1 MTANQSAPCPSIQTF
16 HVSGLSHPVD
26 SRAVRETFFYR
37 SRMKLFA
44 IRKTVAAQCVWAA
57 FALSAAPVV
66 LAQAAFDPPA
76 NNFQGRIFSA
86 GALPGQKASLTGF
99 GFVPGQTI
107 TVRYGER
114 TLANAV
120 SVNAD
125 GGFTAEVA
133 IPAQA
138 TPGLY
143 PVVVQAV
150 KPTAALVY
158 DLKVSPEVPLSGQNR
173 YALNS
178 QALRAGLYQVAYGT
192 KSNSLFVTTAVGR
205 SPVKESKLLKLDP
218 NSLKIVA
225 ERDMAQVPGRS
236 DGHRFAVYGVAV
248 DDAKG
253 TVWATNTRDSTV
265 AVYQQSDLSLVKQL
279 EPNALGARPRDV
291 AVDADLGK
299 AYVSTPSDPQ
309 VVVLDTATHTV
320 QKTIAI
326 QSGVR
331 GGVFGSNSL
340 ALDAQAHKLYTVSSA
355 TNEIAI
361 INTRSDTVEKL
372 IKVDGVKGAI
382 GVAVDPKSQRVFV
395 AAQGSDNVAVV
406 DMVSGKTL
414 TTVPVGA
421 GTLNVAFDP
430 VSQRAYVSNRGAGT
444 VTVLDVDGR
453 IVANLPGGS
462 FTNHAG
468 VDGKGAIYVVNKA
481 RGAKDPQGDRITRI
495 VPKS

>member
-1 MTANQSAPCPSIQTF
+1 
-16 HVSGLSHPVD
+16 
-26 SRAVRETFFYR
+26 
-37 SRMKLFA
+37 MKLLA
-44 IRKTVAAQCVWAA
+44 MRKTVAAQCVWAA
-57 FALSAAPVV
+57 FALSATPAV

-107 TVRYGER
+107 AVRYGDN
-114 TLANAV
+114 TLVSAV
-120 SVNAD
+120 QVNAD

-158 DLKVSPEVPLSGQNR
+158 DLKVSPDVPLSGQDR
-173 YALNS
+173 YTLNS
-178 QALRAGLYQVAYGT
+178 QPLRAGLYQVAYSA

-205 SPVKESKLLKLDP
+205 PPVKQSKLLKLDP
-218 NSLKIVA
+218 KSLKITA
-225 ERDMAQVPGRS
+225 EQDMAQVPGRD

-253 TVWATNTRDSTV
+253 TVWATNTRDRTV
-265 AVYQQSDLSLVKQL
+265 AVYKQSDLSLIKQL
-279 EPNALGARPRDV
+279 EPNALGTSPRDV

-299 AYVSTPSDPQ
+299 AYVSSPSAPQ
-309 VVVLDTATHTV
+309 VVVLDTVTNTI

-326 QSGVR
+326 QSTVR
-331 GGVFGSNSL
+331 GGTFGSNSL
-340 ALDAQAHKLYTVSSA
+340 ALDAQAHKLYTVSSG
-355 TNEIAI
+355 TNEVAI
-361 INTRSDTVEKL
+361 IDTQRDTVEKL
-372 IKVDGVKGAI
+372 IKVEGVKGAI

-406 DMVSGKTL
+406 DIASGKTL

-421 GTLNVAFDP
+421 GALNVTFDP

-444 VTVLDVDGR
+444 VAVLDVDGK
-453 IVANLPGGS
+453 IVANLPGGT

-468 VDGKGAIYVVNKA
+468 VDGKGTVYVVNKA
-481 RGAKDPQGDRITRI
+481 RGTNDPQGDRITRI